1 MKIKGTVISKK
12 DLAEIIVKGLA
23 PLRERYK
30 ELEQNPNKVIEIL
43 KEGTKTAKENAARK
57 LTTVKNAIGLFL
69 PKDDM

>member
-1 MKIKGTVISKK
+1 
-12 DLAEIIVKGLA
+12 VKGLA